1 MTIGDGNYLV
11 DVTNS
16 DDGTAGE
23 RGGLFMAWDKN
34 NGSVENGYVFNT
46 VYYDDAITF
55 AYDGRTKDLYGTGDN
70 SVLKIASAE
79 YEEPKGTAP
88 VIEGV
93 ENGANYYATQKITVR
108 DADNDLAS
116 VTVNGKQEAG
126 TEISL
131 SADNQNN
138 QKKEWTQ

>member
-1 MTIGDGNYLV
+1 MWNIVTIGDGNYLV

-55 AYDGRTKDLYGTGDN
+55 AYDGR
-70 SVLKIASAE
+70 KICME
-79 YEEPKGTAP
+79 QE
-88 VIEGV
+88 
-93 ENGANYYATQKITVR
+93 IT
-108 DADNDLAS
+108 LF
-116 VTVNGKQEAG
+116 
-126 TEISL
+126 
-131 SADNQNN
+131 
-138 QKKEWTQ
+138 